1 MSNNKLLISK
11 EKAREMLDTSFD
23 KIQNLIANNEIRLF
37 NDYENGFTKEK
48 VYVPDLYSYIER
60 TLDKKYSA
68 GKFDPKESLSR
79 LIAQTKSTCR

>member
-1 MSNNKLLISK
+1 MNNSKLLISK

-60 TLDKKYSA
+60 ILEKKYS
-68 GKFDPKESLSR
+68 GTPFDPKKSITR
-79 LIAQTKSTCR
+79 LIAQSKSK